1 METVLLIKFKSMVSQ
16 KRKEEVMKYITS
28 CMEEHKI
35 ILLDDS
41 CDYEIVNFERST
53 NNDKE

>member
-1 METVLLIKFKSMVSQ
+1 
-16 KRKEEVMKYITS
+16 
-28 CMEEHKI
+28 MEEHKI